1 VAQYRWTSPRSNM
14 TWVLVTAPASFAR
27 AQQEC
32 GGLGGALAT
41 YFAAEDQVGGWGG
54 GGRALL

>member
-1 VAQYRWTSPRSNM
+1 M
-14 TWVLVTAPASFAR
+14 TWVLVTAPATFAQ

-41 YFAAEDQVGGWGG
+41 YFAAEDQVRRAAARCRA
-54 GGRALL
+54 RALPGERAAG